1 MLEIK
6 EIQLVTDIENIYDDG
21 VDVIVTLDDDFSY
34 VIEVVTPQHLLS
46 LMKERNQPFI
56 EPGENYIIVEK
67 LTPEI
72 IEKAIKAFVEENR
85 AYWLKVYH
93 FAGKIDTVVF
103 NKLQDEQTEYL
114 KELDELDNS

>member
-1 MLEIK
+1 MEIK

-34 VIEVVTPQHLLS
+34 VIEVVTPQHFLS

-85 AYWLKVYH
+85 AYWLKLYH
-93 FAGKIDTVVF
+93 FAGKIDTAVF

>member
-1 MLEIK
+1 MEIK

-72 IEKAIKAFVEENR
+72 IEESNKSICRRESCLLV
-85 AYWLKVYH
+85 
-93 FAGKIDTVVF
+93 KIIPF
-103 NKLQDEQTEYL
+103 RRKN
-114 KELDELDNS
+114 

>member
-1 MLEIK
+1 MKIK
-6 EIQLVTDIENIYDDG
+6 EIQLVTDIENIHDDG

-46 LMKERNQPFI
+46 LMKESNQLFI

-67 LTPEI
+67 LTSEI
-72 IEKAIKAFVEENR
+72 IEETIKVFVEENR
-85 AYWLKVYH
+85 AYWLKLYH
-93 FAGKIDTVVF
+93 FAGEIDTAVF
-103 NKLQDEQTEYL
+103 NKLQTEYIEYL

>member
-1 MLEIK
+1 MEIK

-72 IEKAIKAFVEENR
+72 IEEAIKALCRREWCV
-85 AYWLKVYH
+85 LV
-93 FAGKIDTVVF
+93 KIIPF
-103 NKLQDEQTEYL
+103 RRK
-114 KELDELDNS
+114 S

>member
-1 MLEIK
+1 MTIK
-6 EIQLVTDIENIYDDG
+6 EIKLVTDIENIYDDG

-34 VIEVVTPQHLLS
+34 EHLLS

-72 IEKAIKAFVEENR
+72 IQETIKAFVEENH
-85 AYWLKVYH
+85 AYWLKLLHISSYFEIETLHNLRDHIIKEYH
-93 FAGKIDTVVF
+93 VEDAV
-103 NKLQDEQTEYL
+103 
-114 KELDELDNS
+114 

>member
-1 MLEIK
+1 MEIK

-46 LMKERNQPFI
+46 FMKERNQPFI
-56 EPGENYIIVEK
+56 EPGENSIFVEK

-72 IEKAIKAFVEENR
+72 IEETIKAFVEENH
-85 AYWLKVYH
+85 AYWLKLLHISSY
-93 FAGKIDTVVF
+93 FDIET
-103 NKLQDEQTEYL
+103 
-114 KELDELDNS
+114 LDNLRDHFIKEYYIDDTEDEF

>member
-1 MLEIK
+1 MEIK

-72 IEKAIKAFVEENR
+72 IEETIKAFVEEND
-85 AYWLKVYH
+85 AYWLKLLHISSYFDIETLNNVHDQIISKYH
-93 FAGKIDTVVF
+93 LED
-103 NKLQDEQTEYL
+103 
-114 KELDELDNS
+114 

>member
-1 MLEIK
+1 MKIK
-6 EIQLVTDIENIYDDG
+6 EIQLVTEIENIHEDD

-34 VIEVVTPQHLLS
+34 VIEVVTPQRLLS

-72 IEKAIKAFVEENR
+72 IEETIKAFVEEDR
-85 AYWLKVYH
+85 AYWLKLCH
-93 FAGKIDTVVF
+93 FAGEIDTAVS
-103 NKLQDEQTEYL
+103 NRLQAEHMEYL
-114 KELDELDNS
+114 TELDELDNS